1 MICPIREISYN
12 PEDDTETM
20 ECQEDVCAWYDKD
33 EKQCAVLSI
42 MQSLARSSP
51 ALKGIAEGL
60 KR

>member
-1 MICPIREISYN
+1 MICPIREISYK

-42 MQSLARSSP
+42 MQSL
-51 ALKGIAEGL
+51 KGIAEGL